1 MSTRAEST
9 TEFRM
14 PSLGADMTEG
24 RVTEWLVKPGDHVER
39 GQVVV
44 IVETDKSDIEVEV
57 FKPGTVTELLVAE
70 GEKVPVGTAIAMIAS
85 ESRAP
90 AAVERASA
98 EAPTPAVAA
107 TARRTEP
114 GKAPTSAVA
123 TTHAPASHV
132 TSPVLRRLA
141 DDLHVDVTHVH
152 GSGPGG
158 RIQRQDVIGASGAPA
173 RGRFTP
179 RAKRLLEQS
188 GLDRSRFTDRGV
200 VSGDDV
206 VRELARSGQADTAP
220 TRAETMR
227 QRIAQLMARSWAEI
241 PHYHVAKRL
250 DLSTMLESL
259 RGRNDSRALSERV
272 LPAAVL
278 LCSSARAALAVPE
291 CNGWWRNGRFE
302 PATGVRLGVVL
313 SLRDGGIVVP
323 TIADAHELTTVEMM
337 VRLSE
342 LVQRARHGRL
352 RASDMVEASI
362 TVTNLGDLG
371 AESVY
376 GVIHPPQVALVG
388 FGSVH
393 DEAWPDDAVLT
404 IRPTVHTSLAGDHRA
419 SDGLAGSRFLAQL
432 QAIVNTIISEES

>member
-1 MSTRAEST
+1 MNTRTEST

-14 PSLGADMTEG
+14 PSLGADMSEG

-39 GQVVV
+39 GQIVV

-57 FKPGTVTELLVAE
+57 FQPGTVTELLVAE

-85 ESRAP
+85 ESGVPATAP
-90 AAVERASA
+90 RESV
-98 EAPTPAVAA
+98 EAPRPAVAA
-107 TARRTEP
+107 TARRPEP
-114 GKAPTSAVA
+114 VEAPRPVVA
-123 TTHAPASHV
+123 TTQAPALHV

-141 DDLHVDVTHVH
+141 DDLHVDVTEVH

-158 RIQRQDVIGASGAPA
+158 RIQRQDVIGASVTPG

-188 GLDRSRFTDRGV
+188 GVDRTRFTDRGV

-206 VRELARSGQADTAP
+206 VRELARSGQVDTAP

-259 RGRNDSRALSERV
+259 RARNDSRALSERV

-278 LCSSARAALAVPE
+278 LCSSARAASAVPE
-291 CNGWWRNGRFE
+291 CNGWWRNGQFE

-337 VRLSE
+337 ARLSE

-352 RASDMVEASI
+352 RGSDMVEASI

-371 AESVY
+371 AESVH

-393 DEAWPDDAVLT
+393 DEVWPDGGELT
-404 IRPTVHTSLAGDHRA
+404 IRPTVYASLAGDHRA
-419 SDGLAGSRFLAQL
+419 SDGLAGSRFLGQM
-432 QAIVNTIISEES
+432 QSVVHTIIPEEQ